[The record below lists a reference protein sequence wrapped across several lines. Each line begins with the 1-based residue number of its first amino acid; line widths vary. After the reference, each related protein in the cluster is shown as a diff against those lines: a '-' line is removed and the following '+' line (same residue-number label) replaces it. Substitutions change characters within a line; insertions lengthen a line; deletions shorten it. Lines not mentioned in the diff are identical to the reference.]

1 LQQYCSDSSCASVS
15 NHSTALAHLAVIV
28 AFAAAAN
35 LAAAAA
41 AATRAIPHSSTD
53 ALIKV
58 TWNGS
63 TFVVVVFVA
72 RVATCLF
79 NISATVL
86 AFLLSAFPSA
96 WLFLPIAEVGVVAS
110 MYAMTVAAVA

>member
-1 LQQYCSDSSCASVS
+1 MQQYCSDSSCASVS

-35 LAAAAA
+35 LAAA